1 MSREKM
7 YEFISKCAVP
17 KPLDWNQDPILM
29 IQFRSLRKI
38 TFQLLTTYATQH
50 VNLSKRIRRIE
61 VQLEKLERDSNFILP
76 KIKRHLDELRA
87 QQADRAAVHEGSE
100 SDHLQ

>member
-1 MSREKM
+1 M
-7 YEFISKCAVP
+7 YEFISKRSVS
-17 KPLDWNQDPILM
+17 KPIDWNQDPILM

-38 TFQLLTTYATQH
+38 TFQLLTTYATHH

-76 KIKRHLDELRA
+76 KVKRHLEELRA
-87 QQADRAAVHEGSE
+87 EQADRSAVYEGSE
-100 SDHLQ
+100 SESLQ